1 LREEDIPALLLIEVE
16 ANPLPWSAGMFRQEL
31 ANPLGKFFVYREG
44 GTIVGYAGFWDMV
57 GHGHSSNLAVEK
69 SRRGRGVGAGIVG
82 LLLAAMRECGIT
94 GATLEVRESNTAATR
109 LYERCGFV
117 LEGRRKG
124 YYRNGE
130 AALIYSLALS

>member
-1 LREEDIPALLLIEVE
+1 MRETDIPELLLIEAE
-16 ANPLPWSAGMFRQEL
+16 ANPVPWSDGMFRQEL

-44 GTIVGYAGFWDMV
+44 GAIVGYAGFWDMA
-57 GHGHSSNLAVEK
+57 GHGHISNLAVER
-69 SRRGRGVGAGIVG
+69 SRRGRGLGAKIV
-82 LLLAAMRECGIT
+82 LLLLGAMRECGI
-94 GATLEVRESNTAATR
+94 GSATLEVRESNAAAIR